1 MASKT
6 KPQLFHF
13 MPLLVKYICEGK
25 LDSEVRLSAALD
37 FLTRMPPNKTVAD
50 VDTGLFDEACGVG
63 VVVTPAQIEDAVEEE
78 LNKVKDELV
87 KSRYRFNTGILM
99 GVVRNKLKWADGKA
113 IKSEIDM

>member
-1 MASKT
+1 
-6 KPQLFHF
+6 

-78 LNKVKDELV
+78 LNKVQMLQIFYE
-87 KSRYRFNTGILM
+87 
-99 GVVRNKLKWADGKA
+99 RNKCSPFLILQYKTLKNFL
-113 IKSEIDM
+113 

>member
-1 MASKT
+1 
-6 KPQLFHF
+6 

-63 VVVTPAQIEDAVEEE
+63 VIVTPAQIEDAVEEE
-78 LNKVKDELV
+78 LNKVQTK
-87 KSRYRFNTGILM
+87 YYAARF
-99 GVVRNKLKWADGKA
+99 
-113 IKSEIDM
+113 

>member
-1 MASKT
+1 
-6 KPQLFHF
+6 

-78 LNKVKDELV
+78 LNKVQMLQIFYE
-87 KSRYRFNTGILM
+87 
-99 GVVRNKLKWADGKA
+99 RNKCSPFLKLQYKTL
-113 IKSEIDM
+113 KNFL

>member
-1 MASKT
+1 
-6 KPQLFHF
+6 

-78 LNKVKDELV
+78 LNKVQMLQIFYE
-87 KSRYRFNTGILM
+87 
-99 GVVRNKLKWADGKA
+99 RNKCSPFLILQYKTLKKFL
-113 IKSEIDM
+113 